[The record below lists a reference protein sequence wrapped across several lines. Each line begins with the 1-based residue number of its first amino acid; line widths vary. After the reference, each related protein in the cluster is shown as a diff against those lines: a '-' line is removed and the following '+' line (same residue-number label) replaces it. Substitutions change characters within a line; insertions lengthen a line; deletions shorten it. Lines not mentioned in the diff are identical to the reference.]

1 MGHKELMV
9 GNKAVAYGAVLSK
22 VQVASA
28 YPITPQT
35 TIVEYLADFIA
46 EGKLDAKF
54 IEVESEMSAQ
64 VSVQGA
70 SWAGARTFTATS
82 GPGLLYMHHPMMGCR
97 LPIVMAVV
105 HRSNKSMQPD
115 HTDLMAQR
123 DTGWIHLYCEDN
135 QEVLDTVIM
144 SYKIAEDDRVYLPVA
159 LGLDG
164 YILSYTAEPVEIPDQ
179 ELVDGFLPP
188 FKGRSAP
195 HPDMTIEEWRANQAR
210 GAGGYG
216 TQKAWIDHHENMMA
230 AKEVIVEVD
239 EEFGRVFGRS
249 YGGLYEEYNCEDAEA
264 VIVAMGTIAST
275 ARPTI
280 DALREEGKDVGL
292 VKLKSFRPFPHD
304 EFREMAKRY
313 NAFGVIDRNISIGS
327 GGVVFNELRSALY
340 DVDDKPSAIGFHTGL
355 SGEEVTPG
363 MVKRIAEKT
372 LKAARGPV
380 EPLVEWV

>member
-1 MGHKELMV
+1 MGHTELMV

-22 VQVASA
+22 VQVVSA
-28 YPITPQT
+28 FPITPQT

-46 EGKLDAKF
+46 SGQLNAKF

-70 SWAGARTFTATS
+70 SWAGARAFTATS

-123 DTGWIHLYCEDN
+123 DTGWIQLYCENN
-135 QEVLDTVIM
+135 QEVLDTCIM
-144 SYKIAEDDRVYLPVA
+144 SYKIAEDDRVYLPVT

-179 ELVDGFLPP
+179 ELVDSFLPP
-188 FKGRSAP
+188 FTSRTAP
-195 HPDMTIEEWRANQAR
+195 EVGMTKDEFRKKSFR
-210 GAGGYG
+210 GGGGYG
-216 TQKAWIDHHENMMA
+216 TQQAWINHHDNMMR
-230 AKEVIVEVD
+230 AKEVIMEVD
-239 EEFGRVFGRS
+239 KEFEETFGRS
-249 YGGLYEEYNCEDAEA
+249 YGGLYEEYNCEGADA
-264 VIVAMGTIAST
+264 VIIAMGTIAST
-275 ARPTI
+275 ARSAV
-280 DALREEGKDVGL
+280 DGLRKEGKNVGL
-292 VKLKSFRPFPHD
+292 VKLKCFRPFPHD
-304 EFREMAKRY
+304 EFRAMAKKY

-327 GGVVFNELRSALY
+327 GGVVYNELRSALY
-340 DVDDKPSAIGFHTGL
+340 DVKNKPNVIGFH
-355 SGEEVTPG
+355 SGMSGVEVTPQ
-363 MVKRIAEKT
+363 MINMMAEKT
-372 LKAARGPV
+372 LKAASGPV

>member
-1 MGHKELMV
+1 
-9 GNKAVAYGAVLSK
+9 
-22 VQVASA
+22 
-28 YPITPQT
+28 
-35 TIVEYLADFIA
+35 
-46 EGKLDAKF
+46 
-54 IEVESEMSAQ
+54 
-64 VSVQGA
+64 
-70 SWAGARTFTATS
+70 
-82 GPGLLYMHHPMMGCR
+82 MMGCR
-97 LPIVMAVV
+97 LPIVMAVA

-179 ELVDGFLPP
+179 DLVDSFLPP
-188 FKGRSAP
+188 FKARSAP
-195 HPDMTIEEWRANQAR
+195 HPDMTIEEWRANMAR

-249 YGGLYEEYNCEDAEA
+249 YGGLYEEYNCEGAEA
-264 VIVAMGTIAST
+264 VIIAMGTIAST

-280 DALREEGKDVGL
+280 DSLREEGKDVGL
-292 VKLKSFRPFPHD
+292 VKLKTFRPFPHD
-304 EFREMAKRY
+304 EFREMAKKY
-313 NAFGVIDRNISIGS
+313 NAFGVIDRNLSIGS
-327 GGVVFNELRSALY
+327 GGVVFNELRSVLY
-340 DVDDKPSAIGFHTGL
+340 DVDDKPSVIGFHTGL
-355 SGEEVTPG
+355 SGEEVTPAK
-363 MVKRIAEKT
+363 VRRIAEKT
-372 LKAARGPV
+372 LEAARGPV